1 LRLRWNNMEAWQSRV
16 VKSERTSDTAD
27 TAIEYNSSNEYSI
40 RTTPHFNPVCRVS
53 TRDGSAF

>member
-1 LRLRWNNMEAWQSRV
+1 MEAWQSRV